1 MLLMALTY
9 IQPTQTYVPR
19 ITAQDVGRRRR
30 RFSKLNKVINNFV
43 WGDTRRVELSHL
55 FYLCDDCAGIV
66 THSIVMFYLA
76 VYLQRCCAHFCE
88 LNSRL
93 RKLSRK

>member
-9 IQPTQTYVPR
+9 TQPTQTYVSR

-30 RFSKLNKVINNFV
+30 FSKLNKINNFV

-93 RKLSRK
+93 RELSRK